1 MTRPVTAAAMVLSVV
16 MLSGCLAIPT
26 KGPVEAVSPVRQG
39 HVDGGVQVHPAAPQR
54 DASPDVVLAGFLDAM
69 ASLEPGLVT
78 ARQYLT
84 PEAAKDWRPEGGVV
98 VFDGDTRTSIPGTTT
113 AGIQARVVGTLDRQ
127 GRYTPATDRT
137 LRQDFTMEQVDGQWR
152 ITDPPREMLVSQYTL
167 LHRYSPTSLWFFAPG
182 GTTMVPE
189 RVWLP
194 GRPADP
200 QGAVRVLLQGPSDW
214 LSPAVTSAIPAGT
227 SLRGGTIQVADGL
240 ARIDLHGPLDGLDDE
255 HRSQLVSQLGWTLK
269 SFGQV
274 RSMRILHDGNAWMSP
289 GQDADG
295 SISLDDLPGLP
306 PVPLGGDQQPFA
318 VVDGRVGRLD
328 GHGAFSPLG
337 WDLASSVPGQRAGR
351 LAVSSTSATVAV
363 VTSDATRLFTTPLGS
378 GHPRLRL
385 TGTGLGR
392 PAVTATGEVW
402 VSTQDED
409 GSGLYRSADGRQDLQ
424 RVQVPG
430 LSGATVVAFA
440 VAPDQTRLALV
451 LRRGEE
457 TELGLLRLYDG
468 RVDGLRILSQASQ
481 QTRLEDVID
490 VAWAGPEQLM
500 VLGRQHDRAQ
510 ATASLVSVDGS
521 QSEAVGPAGDGPLV
535 QLATRPQL
543 DGTDALVRTDGGRV
557 MRFEAAWRWNYLAE
571 GVADIALPS

>member
-1 MTRPVTAAAMVLSVV
+1 MSWRAAAAATAGVLVFA
-16 MLSGCLAIPT
+16 GCVTIPT
-26 KGPVEAVSPVRQG
+26 RGPVEAVSPVRQG
-39 HVDGGVQVHPAAPQR
+39 HVDGGVQVHPAPPQR

-84 PEAAKDWRPEGGVV
+84 PQAARSWQPEGGVT

-127 GRYTPATDRT
+127 GRYAPATNRT

-152 ITDPPREMLVSQYTL
+152 ITDPPAQMLVSQYTL
-167 LHRYSPTSLWFFAPG
+167 LHRYSPTSLWFFTPE

-200 QGAVRVLLQGPSDW
+200 QGAVRVLLQGPSTW
-214 LSPAVTSAIPAGT
+214 LAPAVSSAIPAGT
-227 SLRGGTIQVADGL
+227 SLRGGSIHVADGL
-240 ARIDLHGPLDGLDDE
+240 ARIDLHGPLDELDDAR
-255 HRSQLVSQLGWTLK
+255 RSQLVSQLGWTLK

-274 RSMRILHDGNAWMSP
+274 QSMRILHDGRAWMSP

-306 PVPLGGDQQPFA
+306 PVPLGGEQQPFA
-318 VVDGRVGRLD
+318 VVDGKVGRLD
-328 GHGAFSPLG
+328 DRGSFSPLG
-337 WDLASSVPGQRAGR
+337 WELSQEVPGQRAGR
-351 LAVSSTSATVAV
+351 LAVSSSSDTVAV
-363 VTSDATRLFTTPLGS
+363 VTSDARRLFTTPLG
-378 GHPRLRL
+378 GDRPRLRL
-385 TGTGLGR
+385 NGTGLGR
-392 PAVTATGEVW
+392 PAVTATGQVW
-402 VSTQDED
+402 VSAMD
-409 GSGLYRSADGRQDLQ
+409 GAQSSLYRSVDGSDELQ
-424 RVQVPG
+424 QVHIPE
-430 LSGATVVAFA
+430 LSGATIRAFA

-457 TELGLLRLYDG
+457 TELALLRLHDG
-468 RVDGLRILSQASQ
+468 RVDGLRRLSQASQ
-481 QTRLEDVID
+481 QSRLDEVLDVS
-490 VAWAGPEQLM
+490 WAGPEQLM

-510 ATASLVSVDGS
+510 PTASLVSVDGS
-521 QSEAVGPAGDGPLV
+521 QSEPVGPAGDGQLV

-543 DGTDALVRTDGGRV
+543 DGTDALVRTANGRV
-557 MRFEAAWRWNYLAE
+557 MRFEAAWRWNSLAE
-571 GVADIALPS
+571 GVDDIAIPS